1 MESKEI
7 MAVETAEELQVNEA
21 QELDTQI
28 KVYANAAWMNLV
40 ESCKCLKRMRDTKLY
55 ESLGYKTFGE
65 YTEQSLNIKERQAY
79 TYISALEK
87 QGETFLQLNASLG
100 ITKIALL
107 SNIPAPDRQD
117 FVENN
122 DLAGMTV
129 EEVKALVAEND
140 AKGEQI
146 GMLEDSL
153 KDITEE
159 RDDTAEDLNAA
170 EKRIAE
176 LEAELKTERERPT
189 EVAVKEPDAETLEKI
204 RAEAKAEAEKELKK
218 ANADD
223 KKALKEKF
231 KAEQEKAV
239 SEAKAAA
246 EKEIREYKEKVA
258 AAETASFEAVK
269 KAEMLQKQLAVSS
282 SPEATKFTFFFEAL
296 RDDYNKLLGSLKI
309 LKAENPE
316 VYEKYSNAMKKFD
329 VMIKAEFKE
338 LGVVFE

>member
-1 MESKEI
+1 METKEI
-7 MAVETAEELQVNEA
+7 SNTTTTENLQVNEA
-21 QELDTQI
+21 QELDTKI

-55 ESLGYKTFGE
+55 EQLGYKTFGE

-79 TYISALEK
+79 TYISTLEK
-87 QGETFLQLNASLG
+87 QGEAFLQLNASLG

-107 SNIPAPDRQD
+107 SNIPAPDRQE

-159 RDDTAEDLNAA
+159 RDDTAQDLSAA
-170 EKRIAE
+170 EKKIEE
-176 LEAELKTERERPT
+176 LEAELERERNRPV
-189 EVAVKEPDAETLEKI
+189 EVAVKEPDTETIAKI

-218 ANADD
+218 ANADE
-223 KKALKEKF
+223 KKALKEKL
-231 KAEQEKAV
+231 KAEQEKAIN
-239 SEAKAAA
+239 EAKANA
-246 EKEIREYKEKVA
+246 EKEIDDYKQKVA

-269 KAEMLQKQLAVSS
+269 KAEQLQKQLAVSS

-296 RDDYNKLLGSLKI
+296 REDYNKLFESFKI
-309 LKAENPE
+309 LKDENPD
-316 VYEKYSNAMKKFD
+316 VYEKYSIAMKKFSGI
-329 VMIKAEFKE
+329 IKTKFKE
-338 LGVVFE
+338 LGVELE